1 MPQDAEDAAVGSPLG
16 TQQRKVLNISS
27 LVAQE
32 MGQEG
37 AAPVGW
43 QLSGDGLWSDR
54 EGPTAGL
61 HQLSVKKINTE

>member
-27 LVAQE
+27 LVAQD

-43 QLSGDGLWSDR
+43 QL
-54 EGPTAGL
+54 
-61 HQLSVKKINTE
+61 